1 MHPPPK
7 WILQLKSE
15 INCRLLQSARTS
27 NNSARLWQAGHMA
40 TYQVASHQSCNKP
53 KPIICETSSKHFLPC
68 LVEKMQL
75 MQAARYLYLSD
86 EESVLQTIY
95 QEQKERVGTQ
105 VWSIRSY
112 LGSNLSG
119 QFSINCTNLHRRQ
132 CYLIALSSFP
142 NIIHFV
148 YLLFSCIPMCSFR
161 CCLQCTTNSTMTKC
175 NCGVEWDGLTQSR
188 LLML

>member
-27 NNSARLWQAGHMA
+27 NNSVRLWQAGHMA

-53 KPIICETSSKHFLPC
+53 KPIICETNSKHLPC
-68 LVEKMQL
+68 LIEKMQL
-75 MQAARYLYLSD
+75 MQAARYLYLSY

-119 QFSINCTNLHRRQ
+119 QFSINCTNLHRRH

-148 YLLFSCIPMCSFR
+148 YLLFSCISMCSFR
-161 CCLQCTTNSTMTKC
+161 CCLQCTANSTMTKR

-188 LLML
+188 LLRL